1 MNKSKNHWSSGASF
15 VLIVVALAAAIA
27 LVLGLYMLARP
38 RGGEVEVRADA
49 GTIDQADADVSDTLE
64 IVVEMAEFSFSP
76 APIRLPA
83 GRPVKLV
90 VRNLGGVEHE
100 FMAGREVEN
109 GDFKYDLF
117 ADVPVQIEGSAMS
130 MGMMG
135 EGVAEDEHAA
145 KEAEGVAHAHEDAD
159 EGNEDAAPGHQDA
172 GEGHEDAAPD
182 DGHEGGGHGTMVL
195 VEPGETAYMMFT
207 IPADRKGEWTAAC
220 FVPGHYEFGM
230 YVDLIVE

>member
-1 MNKSKNHWSSGASF
+1 MMNKPEVHRSSGASF

-27 LVLGLYMLARP
+27 LVLGLYVLGRP

-49 GTIDQADADVSDTLE
+49 GTLDRAAADVPDTLE
-64 IVVEMAEFSFSP
+64 IVVEMDEFFYSP
-76 APIRLPA
+76 EPIRLPA
-83 GRPVKLV
+83 GRPVKLII
-90 VRNLGGVEHE
+90 RNLGGAEHE

-109 GDFKYDLF
+109 GTFEYDLF
-117 ADVPVQIEGSAMS
+117 AGIPVRIEGAAMS

-159 EGNEDAAPGHQDA
+159 
-172 GEGHEDAAPD
+172 EGHEDAAPD